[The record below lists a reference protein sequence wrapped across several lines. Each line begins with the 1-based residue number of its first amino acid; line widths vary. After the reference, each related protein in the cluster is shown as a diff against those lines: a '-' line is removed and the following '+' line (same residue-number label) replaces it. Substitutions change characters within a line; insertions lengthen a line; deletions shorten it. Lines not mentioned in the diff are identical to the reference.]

1 MSEIA
6 SYSLSIWQP
15 KPQPAPTLVGRSDF
29 GLDNNKQLVH
39 HRPIVTAGPNAVKM
53 KRGHVSKACTNC
65 RKMHAGC
72 DIQRPCSRCVFHR
85 MESTCVDIPR
95 KKRISRSEP
104 PGEDSPDDSP
114 VDVTTAIVVE
124 NRESSAPSDKV
135 WKDTFT
141 ELFGEVS
148 ASATLTP
155 TPSLPAT
162 PAPGPAPTTPFF
174 QQALFTDL
182 LTSDTDANKPFQ
194 TPTDFLY
201 SDSYLFDS
209 PKKDYQEVKIQME
222 DLRRSNVLLEDRLNT
237 VTQELTDMRQKMQ
250 QMLQLLG
257 GFFAQFPPSSSK

>member
-6 SYSLSIWQP
+6 SYPLSIWQP
-15 KPQPAPTLVGRSDF
+15 KPQPAPALVGRSDGGF
-29 GLDNNKQLVH
+29 GGLDNKVVH

-95 KKRISRSEP
+95 KKRTNRSDK

-114 VDVTTAIVVE
+114 VDVTTAILVE
-124 NRESSAPSDKV
+124 NKTSSALAPSERV
-135 WKDTFT
+135 WKETFT

-148 ASATLTP
+148 ANATSS

-162 PAPGPAPTTPFF
+162 PAPSTPFF
-174 QQALFTDL
+174 QQQALFSEL
-182 LTSDTDANKPFQ
+182 LSSDTDANKPLN
-194 TPTDFLY
+194 TDFLY
-201 SDSYLFDS
+201 SDNYLFDS
-209 PKKDYQEVKIQME
+209 SKKDYQEVKLQME
-222 DLRRSNVLLEDRLNT
+222 DLRRSNVLLEDRLNN
-237 VTQELTDMRQKMQ
+237 VTQELTEMRQKMQ

-257 GFFAQFPPSSSK
+257 GFFAQFPQGSSK

>member
-15 KPQPAPTLVGRSDF
+15 KPQPAPTLVGRSDGF
-29 GLDNNKQLVH
+29 GGLENKQVV

-85 MESTCVDIPR
+85 MESSCVDIPR
-95 KKRISRSEP
+95 KKRISRSTQ

-114 VDVTTAIVVE
+114 VDVTTAVLVE
-124 NRESSAPSDKV
+124 SKEPSAPSDKV

-148 ASATLTP
+148 ANATS

-162 PAPGPAPTTPFF
+162 PATTSTTPFF
-174 QQALFTDL
+174 QQQALFTDL
-182 LTSDTDANKPFQ
+182 LTTDTDANKPFQ
-194 TPTDFLY
+194 TPTTDFLY
-201 SDSYLFDS
+201 SDSYLFES
-209 PKKDYQEVKIQME
+209 PKKDYQEVKLQME
-222 DLRRSNVLLEDRLNT
+222 DLRRSNVLLEDRLNN
-237 VTQELTDMRQKMQ
+237 VTQELTEMRQKMQ
-250 QMLQLLG
+250 QMLHLLG
-257 GFFAQFPPSSSK
+257 GFFAQFPQGSSK